1 MIGGTAVD
9 LNWFQSLIFGLVS
22 GLTDILPVS
31 AQAHKAIL
39 LKLFGLSNEPIILR
53 FMIHLATFA
62 GLYYCCQNH
71 ILRISRQRRLA
82 RIPKKRRKRPLDTR
96 TLMDFK
102 LLRMMV
108 IPVLLSFLAYQ
119 KTSVW
124 NYSLNW
130 IALFVL
136 INAVIMYLPVLMPS
150 GNKDS
155 RSFSPAEGLLMGI
168 GGATAVIPG
177 ISSLG
182 STTTIL
188 QLRGADRTFALNMA
202 LLLQMAV
209 TAGMVVLDV
218 ISMSNYGVGSISFAA
233 IMYCIFAAAAAF
245 TGVFLGIKVLR
256 MLAVNIGFNMFA
268 FYNLGLALFSFILF
282 LTA

>member
-1 MIGGTAVD
+1 MD
-9 LNWFQSLIFGLVS
+9 LSWFQSLIFGLVS

-39 LKLFGLSNEPIILR
+39 LKLFGLSSEPVILR
-53 FMIHLATFA
+53 FMIHIATFA
-62 GLYYCCQNH
+62 GLYYCCQGH
-71 ILRISRQRRLA
+71 ILRISRQLRLA

-96 TLMDFK
+96 TLMDYK
-102 LLRMMV
+102 MLQMMV
-108 IPVLLSFLAYQ
+108 VPVILSFFVYQ

-124 NYSLNW
+124 NHSLNW

-136 INAVIMYLPVLMPS
+136 ANAVIVYLPVLMPS

-155 RSFSPAEGLLMGI
+155 RSFSPLEGLLMGL
-168 GGATAVIPG
+168 GGSAAIVPG
-177 ISSLG
+177 ISSVG
-182 STTTIL
+182 ATTSIL
-188 QLRGADRTFALNMA
+188 LLRGADRTFALNMT

-209 TAGMVVLDV
+209 CAGMVVMDILA
-218 ISMSNYGVGSISFAA
+218 MSTVGIGIISFGE
-233 IMYCIFAAAAAF
+233 IIYCIFAAAAAF
-245 TGVFLGIKVLR
+245 AGAFLGIKVLR
-256 MLAVNIGFNMFA
+256 LLAVNIGFNMFA

>member
-1 MIGGTAVD
+1 MD
-9 LNWFQSLIFGLVS
+9 LNWFQSLLFGLVS

-31 AQAHKAIL
+31 VQAHKAIL
-39 LKLFGLSNEPIILR
+39 LKLFGLSSEPVILR

-62 GLYYCCQNH
+62 GLYYCCQVQ
-71 ILRISRQRRLA
+71 ILRITRQLKLA

-96 TLMDFK
+96 TLMDYK

-108 IPVLLSFLAYQ
+108 VPVILAFFVYQ
-119 KTSVW
+119 KVSEW
-124 NYSLNW
+124 NHSLNW

-155 RSFSPAEGLLMGI
+155 RSFSPVEGLLMGI
-168 GGATAVIPG
+168 GGAAAIVPG
-177 ISSLG
+177 LSSIG

-188 QLRGADRTFALNMA
+188 LLRGADRTFALNIA
-202 LLLQMAV
+202 LLLHMAV
-209 TAGMVVLDV
+209 SAGMVVMDIVTMATFGLG
-218 ISMSNYGVGSISFAA
+218 MISFSA
-233 IMYCIFAAAAAF
+233 IIYCILAAAAAF
-245 TGVFLGIKVLR
+245 AGVFVSVKVMRL
-256 MLAVNIGFNMFA
+256 LAVNIGFNMFA
-268 FYNLGLALFSFILF
+268 FYNLGVALFSFILF

>member
-1 MIGGTAVD
+1 MD
-9 LNWFQSLIFGLVS
+9 LNLLQSILIGLIS

-31 AQAHKAIL
+31 AQAHKAIV
-39 LKLFGLSNEPIILR
+39 LKLFGISSEPVVLR

-71 ILRISRQRRLA
+71 ILRISRQLRLS

-102 LLRMMV
+102 LLRMMI
-108 IPVLLSFLAYQ
+108 IPVVLGFLLYQ

-124 NYSLNW
+124 NHSLNW
-130 IALFVL
+130 IALFSL
-136 INAVIMYLPVLMPS
+136 INAVVLYLPLLLPS

-155 RSFSPAEGLLMGI
+155 RSFSPLEGLLIGV
-168 GGATAVIPG
+168 GGAVSVVPG
-177 ISSLG
+177 ISSMG
-182 STTTIL
+182 ATTSIL
-188 QLRGADRTFALNMA
+188 LLRGADRTFALNMA

-209 TAGMVVLDV
+209 SAAMAVMDV
-218 ISMSNYGVGSISFAA
+218 ITMWSVGIGSISFGAIACCILAA
-233 IMYCIFAAAAAF
+233 GAAF
-245 TGVFLGIKVLR
+245 AGVFLGIKALR
-256 MLAVNIGFNMFA
+256 MLAANIGFHVFA
-268 FYNLGLALFSFILF
+268 YYSLGVALFSFILF

>member
-1 MIGGTAVD
+1 MD
-9 LNWFQSLIFGLVS
+9 LNWLQSLLFGLLS

-31 AQAHKAIL
+31 AQAHKAVVRKL
-39 LKLFGLSNEPIILR
+39 LGRESEAVILR
-53 FMIHLATFA
+53 FMIHIATFA
-62 GLYYCCQNH
+62 GLYYCSQNQ
-71 ILRISRQRRLA
+71 IMRISRQLRLA
-82 RIPKKRRKRPLDTR
+82 KIPKKRRKRPLDTH

-108 IPVLLSFLAYQ
+108 IPVFLGFFAYQ

-124 NYSLNW
+124 NHSLNW

-136 INAVIMYLPVLMPS
+136 VNSIILYLPVLLPS

-155 RSFSPAEGLLMGI
+155 RSFSPIEGLLIGL
-168 GGATAVIPG
+168 GGAVSVIPG
-177 ISSLG
+177 ISSVG
-182 STTTIL
+182 ATTSIL

-209 TAGMVVLDV
+209 TAGMIIMDILTMWGSGID
-218 ISMSNYGVGSISFAA
+218 SISFGA
-233 IMYCIFAAAAAF
+233 IVCCILAAAAAF
-245 TGVFLGIKVLR
+245 AGVFLGVKAMR
-256 MLAVNIGFNMFA
+256 TLAVNIGFNIFA
-268 FYNLGLALFSFILF
+268 FYSLGIALFSFILF

>member
-1 MIGGTAVD
+1 MD
-9 LNWFQSLIFGLVS
+9 LNWLQSILFGLVS

-39 LKLFGLSNEPIILR
+39 LKLFGFSDEPAILR
-53 FMIHLATFA
+53 FMIHLATLA
-62 GLYYCCQNH
+62 CLYYCCQTQ
-71 ILRISRQRRLA
+71 ILRISRQLHLA

-108 IPVLLSFLAYQ
+108 IPVILSLLLYQ

-124 NYSLNW
+124 NHKLNW
-130 IALFVL
+130 ISVFALV
-136 INAVIMYLPVLMPS
+136 NAVILYLPVLMPS

-155 RSFSPAEGLLMGI
+155 RSFSPVEGLLIGF
-168 GGATAVIPG
+168 GGAMSIVPG
-177 ISSLG
+177 ISSVG
-182 STTTIL
+182 ATTSIFL
-188 QLRGADRTFALNMA
+188 LRGADRTFALNLT

-209 TAGMVVLDV
+209 TAGALVMDV
-218 ISMSNYGVGSISFAA
+218 FTMWSVGISSISFGAVFC
-233 IMYCIFAAAAAF
+233 CILAAAAAF
-245 TGVFLGIKVLR
+245 VGTFLGIKALR
-256 MLAVNIGFNMFA
+256 MMAANIGFNSFA
-268 FYNLGLALFSFILF
+268 FYSLGLALISFILF

>member
-1 MIGGTAVD
+1 MD

-39 LKLFGLSNEPIILR
+39 LKLFGLGSEPVILR
-53 FMIHLATFA
+53 FMIHIATFA
-62 GLYYCCQNH
+62 GLYYCCQGH
-71 ILRISRQRRLA
+71 ILRISRQLRLA

-96 TLMDFK
+96 TLMDYK
-102 LLRMMV
+102 LLRMM
-108 IPVLLSFLAYQ
+108 ILPIIISFIFYPKL
-119 KTSVW
+119 VEW
-124 NYSLNW
+124 NHSLNW

-155 RSFSPAEGLLMGI
+155 RSFSPFEGLLMGF
-168 GGATAVIPG
+168 GGGTAIVPG
-177 ISSLG
+177 LSSVG
-182 STTTIL
+182 STLTIF
-188 QLRGADRTFALNMA
+188 QLRGADRTFALNMT
-202 LLLQMAV
+202 LLLHMAV
-209 TAGMVVLDV
+209 TAAMIVMDIVT
-218 ISMSNYGVGSISFAA
+218 MSSIGIGLISFTA
-233 IMYCIFAAAAAF
+233 IVYCILAAAAAF
-245 TGVFLGIKVLR
+245 AGVFLGIRVLQI
-256 MLAVNIGFNMFA
+256 LAINVGFNMFA

>member
-1 MIGGTAVD
+1 MD
-9 LNWFQSLIFGLVS
+9 LSWFQSLIFGLVS

-39 LKLFGLSNEPIILR
+39 LKLFGLSSEPVILR
-53 FMIHLATFA
+53 FMIHIATFA
-62 GLYYCCQNH
+62 GLYYCCQGH
-71 ILRISRQRRLA
+71 ILRITRQLRLA

-96 TLMDFK
+96 TLMDYK
-102 LLRMMV
+102 MLQMMV
-108 IPVLLSFLAYQ
+108 VPVILSFFVYQ

-124 NYSLNW
+124 NHSLNW

-136 INAVIMYLPVLMPS
+136 ANAVIVYLPVLMPS

-155 RSFSPAEGLLMGI
+155 RSFSPLEGLLMGL
-168 GGATAVIPG
+168 GGSAAIVPG
-177 ISSLG
+177 ISSVG
-182 STTTIL
+182 ATTSIL
-188 QLRGADRTFALNMA
+188 LLRGADRTFALNMT

-209 TAGMVVLDV
+209 SAGMVVMDILA
-218 ISMSNYGVGSISFAA
+218 MSTVGIGIISFGE
-233 IMYCIFAAAAAF
+233 IIYCIFAAAAAF
-245 TGVFLGIKVLR
+245 AGVFLGIKVLR
-256 MLAVNIGFNMFA
+256 LLAVNIGFNMFA

>member
-1 MIGGTAVD
+1 MD
-9 LNWFQSLIFGLVS
+9 LNWLQSLLIGLVS

-31 AQAHKAIL
+31 AQAHKVIL
-39 LKLFGLSNEPIILR
+39 LKLFGLSSEPLILR
-53 FMIHLATFA
+53 FMIHLATLA
-62 GLYYCCQNH
+62 SLYYCCQTQ
-71 ILRISRQRRLA
+71 IMRITRQLRLA

-108 IPVLLSFLAYQ
+108 IPTALGFLAYE

-124 NYSLNW
+124 NHSLNW
-130 IALFVL
+130 IALLVL
-136 INAVIMYLPVLMPS
+136 ANAVILFLPVLMPS

-155 RSFSPAEGLLMGI
+155 RSFSPVEGLLIGI
-168 GGATAVIPG
+168 GGALGAVPG
-177 ISSLG
+177 ISSMG
-182 STTTIL
+182 ATTSIL
-188 QLRGADRTFALNMA
+188 LLRGADRMFALNMA

-209 TAGMVVLDV
+209 TACMLVAD
-218 ISMSNYGVGSISFAA
+218 IFSMWTLGIGIVSFGGIVCSILAA
-233 IMYCIFAAAAAF
+233 GAAF
-245 TGVFLGIKVLR
+245 AGVFVGVKAMR

-268 FYNLGLALFSFILF
+268 FYSLGVALFSFILF

>member
-1 MIGGTAVD
+1 MD
-9 LNWFQSLIFGLVS
+9 LNWLQSLLFGLVS

-31 AQAHKAIL
+31 AQAHKALL
-39 LKLFGLSNEPIILR
+39 LKLFGLSSEPIILR

-96 TLMDFK
+96 TLMDYK
-102 LLRMMV
+102 LLKMMV
-108 IPVLLSFLAYQ
+108 IPVIASFFVYE

-124 NYSLNW
+124 NHSLNW

-150 GNKDS
+150 GNKDA
-155 RSFSPAEGLLMGI
+155 RSFSPIEGLLTGF
-168 GGATAVIPG
+168 GGATAVVPG

-182 STTTIL
+182 ATTTLL

-209 TAGMVVLDV
+209 TAGMAVLDV
-218 ISMSNYGVGSISFAA
+218 ITMSNYGVGNVSFAG
-233 IMYCIFAAAAAF
+233 ITYCILAAAAAF
-245 TGVFLGIKVLR
+245 AGVFLGIKVLR
-256 MLAVNIGFNMFA
+256 LLAVNIGFNMFA
-268 FYNLGLALFSFILF
+268 FYNLGVALFSFILF

>member
-1 MIGGTAVD
+1 MD
-9 LNWFQSLIFGLVS
+9 LNWLQSVLFGLIS

-31 AQAHKAIL
+31 AQAHKALL
-39 LKLFGLSNEPIILR
+39 LKLMGLSSEPIILR

-71 ILRISRQRRLA
+71 IMRISRQLRLA

-102 LLRMMV
+102 LLRMM
-108 IPVLLSFLAYQ
+108 ILPVALGFIAYE

-124 NYSLNW
+124 NHSLNW
-130 IALFVL
+130 IALFAL
-136 INAVIMYLPVLMPS
+136 INAVILYLPVLLPS

-155 RSFSPAEGLLMGI
+155 RSFSPVEGLLIGI
-168 GGATAVIPG
+168 GGATAVVPG
-177 ISSLG
+177 ISSVG
-182 STTTIL
+182 ATTTIL
-188 QLRGADRTFALNMA
+188 LLRGADRTFALNMA

-209 TAGMVVLDV
+209 TAGMIIMD
-218 ISMSNYGVGSISFAA
+218 IFTMWSFGVGYVSFGA
-233 IMYCIFAAAAAF
+233 IICCIMAAAAAF
-245 TGVFLGIKVLR
+245 AGVFLGIKVLR
-256 MLAVNIGFNMFA
+256 TLAVNIGFNVFA
-268 FYNLGLALFSFILF
+268 FYSFGLALFSFILF

>member
-1 MIGGTAVD
+1 MD
-9 LNWFQSLIFGLVS
+9 LNWLQSVLFGLIS

-31 AQAHKAIL
+31 AQAHKALL
-39 LKLFGLSNEPIILR
+39 LKLMGLSSEPIILR

-71 ILRISRQRRLA
+71 IMRISRQLRLA

-102 LLRMMV
+102 LLRMM
-108 IPVLLSFLAYQ
+108 ILPVALGFIAYE

-124 NYSLNW
+124 NHSLNW
-130 IALFVL
+130 IALFAL
-136 INAVIMYLPVLMPS
+136 INAVILYLPVLLPS

-155 RSFSPAEGLLMGI
+155 RSFSPVEGLLIGI
-168 GGATAVIPG
+168 GGATAVVPG
-177 ISSLG
+177 ISSVG
-182 STTTIL
+182 ATTTIL
-188 QLRGADRTFALNMA
+188 LLRGADRTFALNMA

-209 TAGMVVLDV
+209 TAGMIIMD
-218 ISMSNYGVGSISFAA
+218 IFTMWSFGVGYVSFGA
-233 IMYCIFAAAAAF
+233 IVCCIMAAAAAF
-245 TGVFLGIKVLR
+245 AGVFLGIKVLR
-256 MLAVNIGFNMFA
+256 TLAVNIGFNVFA
-268 FYNLGLALFSFILF
+268 FYSFGLALFSFILF

>member
-1 MIGGTAVD
+1 MD
-9 LNWFQSLIFGLVS
+9 LNGLQSLLFGLIS

-31 AQAHKAIL
+31 AQAHKAVL
-39 LKLFGLSNEPIILR
+39 LKLFGLSSEPLILR
-53 FMIHLATFA
+53 FMIHLATLA
-62 GLYYCCQNH
+62 ALYYCCQNH
-71 ILRISRQRRLA
+71 IMRISRQRRLA

-96 TLMDFK
+96 TLMDYK
-102 LLRMMV
+102 MLRMMA
-108 IPVLLSFLAYQ
+108 IPVILSLIAYQ

-124 NYSLNW
+124 NHSLNW

-155 RSFSPAEGLLMGI
+155 RSFSPFEGLLMGI
-168 GGATAVIPG
+168 GGATAIVPG

-182 STTTIL
+182 TTTTIL

-209 TAGMVVLDV
+209 SAGMIVMDIVA
-218 ISMSNYGVGSISFAA
+218 MSNYGVGIVSFTAVA
-233 IMYCIFAAAAAF
+233 YCILAAAAAF
-245 TGVFLGIKVLR
+245 AGVFLGIKILR